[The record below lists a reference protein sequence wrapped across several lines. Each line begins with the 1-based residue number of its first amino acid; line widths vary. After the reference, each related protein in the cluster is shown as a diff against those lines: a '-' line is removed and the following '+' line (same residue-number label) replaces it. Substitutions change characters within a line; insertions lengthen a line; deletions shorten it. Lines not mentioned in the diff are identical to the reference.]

1 MESYRPRDYQAIIT
15 NEIMHRS
22 KYGVFAAMGLGKTA
36 ATLDA
41 IQQLLYKY
49 FNVSRVLVI
58 APKRVAEDVW
68 SDEVGKWTEFS
79 RMTVSVIAGTEKQ
92 RNAAVQ
98 ADADIYTISRDNIA
112 WLIRSGVKWVW
123 DMLVIDESS
132 SFKNHASK
140 RFKALKV
147 VAPLC
152 DRIILLTGT
161 PAPKG
166 YINLWSQIY
175 LLDRGARLGKHITA
189 YREAY
194 FFRREFQWLIAPG
207 CSKLIESRLKDICV
221 GLDNR
226 DFLKMDEPIF
236 NPVRIPMTKELRAS
250 YEKFK
255 EDMVLEFFDERGEI
269 IADTKAI
276 LINKLLQFASGAIYD
291 ADQHTQPIHSLKIEA
306 LQDIVEEAQGDPI
319 LVYYNYK
326 HEFERIKA
334 AFPNVK
340 TLDTQADRRKWNAG
354 EYELVACHPASVG
367 HGLNLQTGGHII
379 VWFSL
384 SWDLE
389 AYDQANARL
398 ARPGQKREVIIHQ
411 LLIPGTADIA
421 VLNRLRGKSDNQS
434 HFLEQIKYVVT
445 GT

>member
-68 SDEVGKWTEFS
+68 SDEVEKWTEFS